1 MHKLTKSL
9 LSALLLLFTV
19 TQALAQRSI
28 NEADRVTLHGNV
40 HPLARAEFDRGS
52 ADPNMAMDNIIMSL
66 TVRPA
71 AQAALAQL
79 LKDQQDPKSPNYHK
93 WLTPQ
98 QFAVRFGPTDQDITD
113 VSNWLKS
120 HGFRVNS
127 VANGRLSIMFSGKVQ
142 QVEQAFQTNIRQYQ
156 VSGKMHH
163 ANATDPTMPRAFV
176 GLVNGLVSLNDFPKH
191 RNSNAHQLPPLFNN
205 GPGTGTHF
213 LAPGDFAAIY
223 NVNPLYTAGID
234 GSGQNIAIVGR
245 TNININDVRA
255 FRSFFSLPPKDPVI
269 FVNGPDPGDLGG
281 GEETEALLDVEWSG
295 AVAKNANIE
304 FVVSA
309 STSTTDGVDLS
320 ASFIV
325 NNNLANVMSTSFGL
339 CEAALGAAGN
349 MFWNSLWSQAASQG
363 ITSFVASGDSGAAGC
378 DGSGNLSATGG
389 QAVSG
394 VSSTPFNIA
403 VGGTEFNDA
412 AGTFWADG
420 NNPDQSSALGYIPEV
435 VWNESGTTATG
446 SGLFASGGGVST
458 QYPKP
463 AFQIAPGVPADGQ
476 RDVPDVSLT
485 SALHDGYMIIQDNT
499 PTSLGLQVVG
509 GTSAASPSFAGIMAL
524 VVQKTGSAQGN
535 ANNSFYFMASN
546 QAMGGIA
553 VFHDITSGD
562 NSVPGV
568 AGFSAAPGPGYDLAT
583 GLGSVDAANLVNFW
597 NNNAAD
603 FSIAAAPASQP
614 VTQGGTTGNYTVTL
628 STINGFA
635 GTANLTVT
643 GLPAGATPAF
653 GTASL
658 AVPGSTTLSI
668 ATSATTPAG
677 TYTLTITAASGTLT
691 HSTTVSLVVNPTP
704 DFTLSMAPGSQTI
717 NAGDS
722 TSFTAS
728 IGVIG
733 AYAGTVTLSVSGV
746 PAGATLTF
754 APGNTVAAPGSATLS
769 LTTTT
774 SLAPGTYVLTITAT
788 DGTLTHSANVS
799 LVVNQPVPPPADFT
813 LSVFP
818 ASQTVQ
824 AGQNSGYGITIAPV
838 NGFTGV
844 VVLTVSGLPANAT
857 GTIAPSSIATSGTT
871 NLTVNT
877 SLTTPAG
884 TYTLT
889 IRATSGNLVHTGT
902 VTLKVTPPPP
912 PDFTISADPN
922 PITIKRGTD
931 GSTTLS
937 GTAQNGFSG
946 TVTFTLGPLPS
957 LVTAPPGTPPAPAA
971 NPAPLVVPSNTVST
985 LHLVVDKKAKSG
997 TYTINVICTSGAI
1010 SHTVPITLIV
1020 P

>member
-1 MHKLTKSL
+1 MHKLTKTL

-28 NEADRVTLHGNV
+28 NDADRVTLHGNV

-66 TVRPA
+66 SVRPS

-79 LKDQQDPKSPNYHK
+79 LKDQQDPKSPSYHK

-98 QFAVRFGPTDQDITD
+98 QFAARFGATDQDITD
-113 VSNWLKS
+113 VTNWLKS
-120 HGFRVNS
+120 HGFHVNS
-127 VANGRLSIMFSGKVQ
+127 VANGRMSIMFSGKVQ

-176 GLVNGLVSLNDFPKH
+176 GMVNGLVSLNDFPKH

-205 GPGTGTHF
+205 GTGTGTHF
-213 LAPGDFAAIY
+213 LAPGDFATIY

-234 GSGQNIAIVGR
+234 GTGQNIAIVGR
-245 TNININDVRA
+245 TNIHLSDVQA
-255 FRSFFSLPPKDPVI
+255 FRSFFSLPANNPMVI
-269 FVNGPDPGDLGG
+269 VNGPDPGDLGG
-281 GEETEALLDVEWSG
+281 DEETEALLDVEWSG
-295 AVAKNANIE
+295 AVAKNATID

-320 ASFIV
+320 ASYIV

-349 MFWNSLWSQAASQG
+349 MFWNSLWSQAATQG

-378 DGSGNLSATGG
+378 DGSGSLLATGG
-389 QAVSG
+389 AAVSG

-458 QYPKP
+458 QYTKP

-485 SALHDGYMIIQDNT
+485 SALHDGYMIIQGNT

-568 AGFSAAPGPGYDLAT
+568 AGFSASPGPGYDLAT

-603 FSIAAAPASQP
+603 FSIAAAPASQS
-614 VTQGGTTGNYTVTL
+614 VTQGGTTGNYTITL

-643 GLPAGATPAF
+643 GLPAGATPTF
-653 GTASL
+653 GSTSV

-668 ATSATTPAG
+668 ATAATTPVG

-728 IGVIG
+728 IGSIG
-733 AYAGTVTLSVSGV
+733 GYASTVTLSVSGV
-746 PAGATLTF
+746 PAGATPTF
-754 APGNTVAAPGSATLS
+754 VPGNSVVAPGSVTLS
-769 LTTTT
+769 LATTT
-774 SLAPGTYVLTITAT
+774 SLAPGSYPLTITAT
-788 DGTLTHSANVS
+788 DGTLTHSAGVT

-824 AGQNSGYGITIAPV
+824 AGQNSGYGISIAPV

-844 VVLTVSGLPANAT
+844 VVLSVNGLPANST

-877 SLTTPAG
+877 TLSTAPG
-884 TYTLT
+884 MYTLT

-902 VTLKVTPPPP
+902 VTLNVTPPPP
-912 PDFTISADPN
+912 PDFTVTADPN
-922 PITIKRGTD
+922 PVTIKRGTS
-931 GSTTLS
+931 GGTTLS
-937 GTAQNGFSG
+937 GSGSNGFTG
-946 TVTFTLGPLPS
+946 TITFALGPLPA
-957 LVTAPPGTPPAPAA
+957 LVTANVPTSVKVPPPP
-971 NPAPLVVPSNTVST
+971 SVSA
-985 LHLVVDKKAKSG
+985 LNLNVDKKAKSG

-1010 SHTVPITLIV
+1010 SHTVPVTLIV